1 MIDHAVGIKILKKV
15 GDKVNK
21 NEKIA
26 EIYYNDSKNVEDSKN
41 MLLDAYVIQEEKVEK
56 QKAILEII
64 E

>member
-1 MIDHAVGIKILKKV
+1 
-15 GDKVNK
+15 
-21 NEKIA
+21 
-26 EIYYNDSKNVEDSKN
+26 

>member
-1 MIDHAVGIKILKKV
+1 MKKV

-26 EIYYNDSKNVEDSKN
+26 EIYYNDSKNVENSKN
-41 MLLDAYVIQEEKVEK
+41 MILDAYVILEEKVEK